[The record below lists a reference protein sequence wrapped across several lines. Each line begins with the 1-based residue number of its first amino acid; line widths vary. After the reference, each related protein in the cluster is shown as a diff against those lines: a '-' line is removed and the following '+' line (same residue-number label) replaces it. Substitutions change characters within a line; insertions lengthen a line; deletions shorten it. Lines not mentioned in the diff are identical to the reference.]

1 MAVYVTGMLMPLSMF
16 DVGEW
21 QKLQKFLLFSFKFW
35 IMFYKWPSWCAL
47 ENEDVIV
54 H

>member
-1 MAVYVTGMLMPLSMF
+1 MAVYVTGMLMPFSMF

-21 QKLQKFLLFSFKFW
+21 QKLQKFLFCFEFW

>member
-21 QKLQKFLLFSFKFW
+21 QKLQKCVCMCVFFLWFW
-35 IMFYKWPSWCAL
+35 IMVYKWPS
-47 ENEDVIV
+47 
-54 H
+54 